1 MALCMLRKRNAFRGK
16 LGHGKFSRYLL
27 LGADLEKSSVNTGCS
42 DAGRFKIHPS
52 TTGDQSRSVSETK
65 MMPARDTVAGEA
77 FTKVST

>member
-1 MALCMLRKRNAFRGK
+1 MK
-16 LGHGKFSRYLL
+16 
-27 LGADLEKSSVNTGCS
+27 TGCS
-42 DAGRFKIHPS
+42 AAGRFKIHPA